1 MGKIRVLTVDDSAL
15 MRQVLAMLLSK
26 DPAIEVVGSAPD
38 PYIAR
43 EKIKAL
49 NPDVLTLDVE
59 MPKMDGLTF
68 LEKLMRGHPM
78 PVVMVSSLT
87 EAGCETTLRALEL
100 GAVDFIAKP
109 KIDLRQGMEDLAEDL
124 IAKIKAA
131 ACAKV
136 PKLDNGQRS
145 PVPRPLSLALSP
157 QGKGGSEG
165 AMIKTTDTIIAIGS
179 STGGTEA
186 VKQIFEVLPP
196 NTPPIL
202 ITQHMPERFTK
213 NWADRLN
220 RLCRISVKEAE
231 DGDSVLPGHALVAPG
246 SYHMTL
252 ARSGARYSVKINQD
266 APVNRH
272 RPSVDVLFHSVA
284 HYAGG
289 NAVGVILTG
298 MGGDGA
304 KGLLAMKQAGAYTI
318 AQDEA
323 SCVVFGMPKEAIKLG
338 AVDTILPLSDIASAV
353 LAHVSR

>member
-1 MGKIRVLTVDDSAL
+1 MAKIRVLTIDDSAL
-15 MRQVLAMLLSK
+15 MRQVLAELLSK
-26 DPAIEVVGSAPD
+26 DPGIEVIGSAPD
-38 PYIAR
+38 PYVAR

-68 LEKLMRGHPM
+68 LEKLMRGRPT
-78 PVVMVSSLT
+78 PVIMVSSLT
-87 EAGCETTLRALEL
+87 EAGCQTTLRALEL
-100 GAVDFIAKP
+100 GAVDFITKP
-109 KIDLRQGMEDLAEDL
+109 KIDLREGMDQVAQDL

-131 ACAKV
+131 ATASV
-136 PKLDNGQRS
+136 RATTAAAS
-145 PVPRPLSLALSP
+145 STSRPTSLNS
-157 QGKGGSEG
+157 
-165 AMIKTTDTIIAIGS
+165 AMIKTTDMIIAIGS

-186 VKQIFEVLPP
+186 VKDVLQVLPP

-213 NWADRLN
+213 TWADRMN
-220 RLCRISVKEAE
+220 QLCRISVKEAE

-246 SYHMTL
+246 NYHMTL
-252 ARSGARYSVKINQD
+252 VRSGARYSVRINQD
-266 APVNRH
+266 DPVNRH
-272 RPSVDVLFHSVA
+272 RPSVDVMFDSVA
-284 HYAGG
+284 QYAGG

-304 KGLLAMKQAGAYTI
+304 KGLLRMKEAGAFTI

-338 AVDTILPLSDIASAV
+338 AADIVRPLGDIASAILTQV
-353 LAHVSR
+353 TRA

>member
-1 MGKIRVLTVDDSAL
+1 MKKIRVLIVDDSAL
-15 MRQVLAMLLSK
+15 MRQVLTALLSK
-26 DPAIEVVGSAPD
+26 DPDIEVIGVAPD
-38 PYIAR
+38 PYAAR

-87 EAGCETTLRALEL
+87 EAGCQTTLRALEL
-100 GAVDFIAKP
+100 GAVDFITKP
-109 KIDLRQGMEDLAEDL
+109 KLDLREGMEELAQDI
-124 IAKIKAA
+124 IAKVKAA
-131 ACAKV
+131 AVATVKRQASGV
-136 PKLDNGQRS
+136 RREMTPLTPHPS
-145 PVPRPLSLALSP
+145 PLTSR
-157 QGKGGSEG
+157 G
-165 AMIKTTDTIIAIGS
+165 AMIKTTDMIIAIGS

-186 VKQIFEVLPP
+186 VKEVLEVLPP

-213 NWADRLN
+213 TWADRLN
-220 RLCRISVKEAE
+220 SLCRISVKEAE
-231 DGDSVLPGHALVAPG
+231 DGDSVLPGHALIAPG
-246 SYHMTL
+246 SYHMML
-252 ARSGARYSVKINQD
+252 VRSGARYTVNINQD
-266 APVNRH
+266 PPVNRH
-272 RPSVDVLFHSVA
+272 RPSVDVMFASVA
-284 HYAGG
+284 RYAGA

-304 KGLLAMKQAGAYTI
+304 KELLTMKQAGALTI

-338 AVDTILPLSDIASAV
+338 GVDQVLPLVDIAGAIY
-353 LAHVSR
+353 AHVSR